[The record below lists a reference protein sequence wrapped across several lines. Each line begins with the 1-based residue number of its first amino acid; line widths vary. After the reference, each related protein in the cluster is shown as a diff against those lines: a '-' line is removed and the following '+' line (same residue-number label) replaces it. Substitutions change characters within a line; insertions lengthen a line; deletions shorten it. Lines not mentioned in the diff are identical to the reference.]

1 MRGGSGPGG
10 ADVSPPVAVLI
21 VAGGQEVVA
30 EVRGAL
36 ARRAAYVETASD
48 PDRATSLCQRC
59 HFDMVVLAGGGEA
72 LSWWRAA
79 RQDGLVA
86 RAVLVTDRIDRG
98 LLLEALRLGVEDVFE
113 KPLDGRAL
121 AGRILELPRRAPAGY
136 GPAMPEE
143 DPELVGECSAMREVK
158 ALIDRTAPLPTP
170 VLIEGEP
177 ATGKTT
183 AARTIHALSGRTGP
197 FVAVDCGGVAPELL
211 ESELF
216 GEARSRLSTGRPE
229 RDGLFVAA
237 RAGTLFFEEVGDLPA
252 AIQVKLLRALDN
264 RRVRPAG
271 ADEEI
276 AVDVRVIASTRH
288 DLRARALEG
297 EFRDDL
303 FYGLSVVHLGLPP
316 LRRRGADIVRLAEHF
331 GAEAAA
337 RTGTASPD
345 LDIAARKR
353 LLAHAWPGN
362 IRELKAVMERAAAM
376 GRVADDEPGRS
387 ARAAAEDRRGY
398 PPDWTLEA
406 VKIDHMRRVV
416 EACAGNKSQA
426 ARQLAVSRK
435 TLDRKL
441 S

>member
-1 MRGGSGPGG
+1 M
-10 ADVSPPVAVLI
+10 
-21 VAGGQEVVA
+21 
-30 EVRGAL
+30 
-36 ARRAAYVETASD
+36 
-48 PDRATSLCQRC
+48 
-59 HFDMVVLAGGGEA
+59 
-72 LSWWRAA
+72 
-79 RQDGLVA
+79 
-86 RAVLVTDRIDRG
+86 
-98 LLLEALRLGVEDVFE
+98 
-113 KPLDGRAL
+113 
-121 AGRILELPRRAPAGY
+121 
-136 GPAMPEE
+136 
-143 DPELVGECSAMREVK
+143 
-158 ALIDRTAPLPTP
+158 
-170 VLIEGEP
+170 
-177 ATGKTT
+177 TT
-183 AARTIHALSGRTGP
+183 AARGTNE
-197 FVAVDCGGVAPELL
+197 GGFFAWGDQQLK
-211 ESELF
+211 
-216 GEARSRLSTGRPE
+216 RLR
-229 RDGLFVAA
+229 R
-237 RAGTLFFEEVGDLPA
+237 FFEEVGDLPA

-376 GRVADDEPGRS
+376 GRVADDEPGQS